1 MKCDRTLCGYLF
13 VHGFLKLDLTRSVD
27 LYMEVDE
34 IGEYLNGILPRA
46 LVSRARQPCEVG
58 YFFHL
63 TDKEM
68 YDFIHVAQL
77 VSGRSIKGVLMK
89 DYIKDVVKL
98 LHRRGLFEWS
108 DGHRSQVW
116 RLKGE
121 EVVLCQ
127 CQVLSQHVCPREGGN
142 RDVFFAQGVTL
153 EPPVYLCLLLFLP
166 PLFSLL

>member
-1 MKCDRTLCGYLF
+1 MGSVCYCIITLPILNNARN
-13 VHGFLKLDLTRSVD
+13 K
-27 LYMEVDE
+27 DE
-34 IGEYLNGILPRA
+34 ENG
-46 LVSRARQPCEVG
+46 
-58 YFFHL
+58 
-63 TDKEM
+63 K
-68 YDFIHVAQL
+68 
-77 VSGRSIKGVLMK
+77 IKGVLMK

>member
-1 MKCDRTLCGYLF
+1 MGSVCYCIITLPILNNARN
-13 VHGFLKLDLTRSVD
+13 K
-27 LYMEVDE
+27 DE
-34 IGEYLNGILPRA
+34 ENG
-46 LVSRARQPCEVG
+46 
-58 YFFHL
+58 
-63 TDKEM
+63 K
-68 YDFIHVAQL
+68 
-77 VSGRSIKGVLMK
+77 IKGVLMK

-142 RDVFFAQGVTL
+142 RDVFFFAQGVTL